1 MVLIGNKR
9 DLPRG
14 VNQEQVKNW
23 AESRNVT
30 YYSALAMQGT
40 NVLEPF
46 IELIGLNV
54 NKMKEADE
62 MQEATK

>member
-1 MVLIGNKR
+1 
-9 DLPRG
+9 
-14 VNQEQVKNW
+14 
-23 AESRNVT
+23 
-30 YYSALAMQGT
+30 MQGT